1 MSDAEFA
8 ALDEAEHARAL
19 ADIIAVTMLSGA
31 DAVILG
37 PTDAALVEKLL
48 RAGVAT
54 GAV

>member
-8 ALDEAEHARAL
+8 AIDEADHALAL
-19 ADIIAVTMLSGA
+19 ADIIAATILSGA
-31 DAVILG
+31 DALTLG

>member
-1 MSDAEFA
+1 MSDSEFA
-8 ALDEAEHARAL
+8 ALDESEYVLAL
-19 ADIIAVTMLSGA
+19 ADIIAATVLSGA